1 MPTYTNQTK
10 VQGFLK
16 RKFTDDEAVLLTMLL
31 DAVDKYID
39 RETGVT
45 WHSDSGSASRLYAGG
60 GMNVWV
66 DPVSSITAV
75 EWINRYGDVVFSY
88 EEGTHYQAWPL
99 NQATK
104 TYLTKINYIDELDSQ
119 GDSDYIGR
127 WPSTGQGIRVT
138 GNFGEAGGV
147 PNDISWAA
155 TILAAEWLQA
165 PITGR
170 IRLELI
176 EGYRREFWEPQVQNP
191 QVAAILASR
200 RRILL

>member
-1 MPTYTNQTK
+1 MSTYTNQTK

-16 RKFTDDEAVLLTMLL
+16 RKFTADESVLLQMLL

-39 RETGVT
+39 RVTGVT
-45 WHSDSGSASRLYAGG
+45 WHSDDGSASRLYSGG
-60 GMNVWV
+60 GMNVWI

-75 EWINRYGDVVFSY
+75 EWINRYGDVVYTY

-99 NQATK
+99 NQSTK

-147 PNDISWAA
+147 PSDISLAA
-155 TILAAEWLQA
+155 TILAADWIKNQA
-165 PITGR
+165 SGQ
-170 IRLELI
+170 LKMEMI
-176 EGYRREFWEPQVQNP
+176 EGYRREFWEPSFQN
-191 QVAAILASR
+191 QEVEAILESR